1 MFTYLKPNKTAGYSG
16 FIMYNSNSENWAYG
30 QLSVWMIPGTY
41 FLDWD
46 N

>member
-16 FIMYNSNSENWAYG
+16 FVIYRPANSYCNDDF
-30 QLSVWMIPGTY
+30 VIWMIPGTY